1 MKNEEKKELV
11 RLACEGYIYE
21 SEDENF
27 IIFSEST
34 FDEYCEKRNDDL
46 EEEFDY
52 DLQEELNKMASK
64 YFEEKGYEIYG
75 QGGCYGNGQGR
86 IEQVNAE
93 TAFIAIKEN
102 EFYKN

>member
-1 MKNEEKKELV
+1 MNNEEKKELV
-11 RLACEGYIYE
+11 KLACEGYIYE

-27 IIFSEST
+27 IIFSEYT
-34 FDEYCEKRNDDL
+34 FDESCKKRNDDL

-64 YFEEKGYEIYG
+64 YFEEKGYEICK
-75 QGGCYGNGQGR
+75 QGECFRNGQGR

-93 TAFIAIKEN
+93 TAFIAIKEK